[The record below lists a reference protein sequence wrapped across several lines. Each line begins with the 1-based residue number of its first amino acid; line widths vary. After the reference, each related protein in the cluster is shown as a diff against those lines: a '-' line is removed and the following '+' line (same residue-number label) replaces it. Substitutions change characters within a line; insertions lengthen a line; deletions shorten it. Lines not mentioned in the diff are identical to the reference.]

1 MYLFNKGL
9 DDFRAPL
16 EELLVVL
23 RNSQKESAAALGY
36 VALIMCSLYSYLLNM
51 EGFLV
56 SYFLLFWIGKNSLL
70 KRDYFKTKKSKEYQ
84 DIKIMY
90 KGINVLKIQQ

>member
-23 RNSQKESAAALGY
+23 RNSERESAYALGY
-36 VALIMCSLYSYLLNM
+36 VSEYAGLIFC
-51 EGFLV
+51 
-56 SYFLLFWIGKNSLL
+56 
-70 KRDYFKTKKSKEYQ
+70 
-84 DIKIMY
+84 
-90 KGINVLKIQQ
+90 

>member
-36 VALIMCSLYSYLLNM
+36 VKRVPCVLIH
-51 EGFLV
+51 
-56 SYFLLFWIGKNSLL
+56 
-70 KRDYFKTKKSKEYQ
+70 
-84 DIKIMY
+84 
-90 KGINVLKIQQ
+90 